1 MEYNEDK
8 IQYVYHYT
16 SVQTLFH
23 LLNAKRLS
31 GEGKE
36 NNGHDKELSDGQIMT
51 LDCKNLSFLA
61 SDIAA
66 LNDRTEYREITNLI
80 SEVGKAETIR
90 LMDETLKGIPFVISF
105 STLPDWLP
113 MWLNYADDGRGVC
126 LKFNKEAL
134 ERNLIKDHQQ
144 NPEWIRAGLC
154 QYEKTKEFE
163 NLYERVKEDNRN
175 GVFTETIIEN
185 LQLYNEF
192 SFQSAFLKD
201 KSFKPESEWRLVI
214 FSTNYLFYPKNNGWI
229 ARTRVNIPINC
240 MEEIKLGPCT
250 RELDKLF
257 VERIV
262 NLVLPPNGFPIHVS
276 YSNHPYRTFN

>member
-1 MEYNEDK
+1 MEQIENE
-8 IQYVYHYT
+8 YVYHYT
-16 SVQTLFH
+16 SAQTLYH

-31 GEGKE
+31 AEGKDSQALDEKNSDEQRVSLPCE
-36 NNGHDKELSDGQIMT
+36 NLA
-51 LDCKNLSFLA
+51 FLA
-61 SDIAA
+61 TDIAA
-66 LNDRTEYREITNLI
+66 LNDRTEYKEITNLI
-80 SEVGKAETIR
+80 SEVGKTETIK

-154 QYEKTKEFE
+154 HYEKTKEFE
-163 NLYERVKEDNRN
+163 NLYERVKEGNRN

-240 MEEIKLGPCT
+240 LEEIKLGPCT

-262 NLVLPPNGFPIHVS
+262 HLIESPSGRLIHVS
-276 YSNHPYRTFN
+276 QSTHPYRGFN